1 MSGIYGV
8 LNIGDTERVFLNTL
22 GQGVVYDAV
31 NEYMRLHNAELAQ
44 TLGVFVGE
52 TTTDFKRRYFL
63 PGGGELQDMG
73 FAPQAAPA
81 AVKST
86 GSWDVAFP
94 LSDWGAALAG
104 SRIVYAYATVQDLA
118 REVEGVRARDVN
130 TVRRQILNAF
140 LGSTQTSFV
149 DPINGTLSI
158 EPLANGDSVV
168 YPPVIGATAEATENH
183 YLESGYTVANIS
195 DTNDPAA
202 TVVAELEEHFGA
214 PTGGSNI
221 AMFVSADVGVKLE
234 PLTDFVPITRWNIQ
248 PGANTATAVG
258 LPAGIPGRILGTLSG
273 AWIVEWRYLPATY
286 TIAIDLDAP
295 APLWMRVD
303 PAYTGL
309 GTGLQLVATSDKY
322 PFTESF
328 YSHRFG
334 VAAANRLNGVVME
347 VAADGSYT
355 VPTGYL

>member
-8 LNIGDTERVFLNTL
+8 LNIQDTERVYLNTL
-22 GQGVVYDAV
+22 GQSAVYDAV
-31 NEYMRLHNAELAQ
+31 NQYMALHNAELAA
-44 TLGVFVGE
+44 TLGVFVGK
-52 TTTDFKRRYFL
+52 TTEIAKERYFL

-81 AVKST
+81 AVKTS
-86 GSWDVAFP
+86 GYWDVAYP
-94 LSDWGAALAG
+94 LNEWGAQLAG
-104 SRIVYAYATVQDLA
+104 SRVVYAYATVQDLA
-118 REVEGVRARDVN
+118 REVEGVRDRDRN
-130 TVRRQILNAF
+130 TVRRQIINAL
-140 LGSTQTSFV
+140 LGSTQTSFS
-149 DPINGTLSI
+149 DPIHGTLAI

-168 YPPVIGATAEATENH
+168 YPPILGATAEATENH
-183 YLESGYTVANIS
+183 YLESGYTVASIS

-214 PTGGSNI
+214 PTGGSNV

-234 PLTDFVPITRWNIQ
+234 PLTDFVPITRWNIL

-258 LPAGIPGRILGTLSG
+258 LPAGLPGRILGTLSG
-273 AWIVEWRYLPATY
+273 AWIVEWRNLPATY
-286 TIAIDLDAP
+286 TITVDLDAP
-295 APLWMRVD
+295 PPLAMRVD

-309 GTGLQLVATSDKY
+309 NTGLQLVATSDKY
-322 PFTESF
+322 PFSESF

-334 VAAANRLNGVVME
+334 VAVCNRLNGVVME
-347 VAADGSYT
+347 IAAGGTYT